1 MNRIKNIILTLVILA
16 GFTSCELFLEM
27 PEVTGSV
34 YKEDVFS
41 NRKDAEGML
50 WRAYHRALRDGL
62 PEGWQINHGTLA
74 SFSGEISRGLHKS
87 IVFLIWQKTVL
98 SCSAQRAGK
107 LLQSYWRYFER

>member
-41 NRKDAEGML
+41 NRKDAEGNVVSTVS
-50 WRAYHRALRDGL
+50 A
-62 PEGWQINHGTLA
+62 PEC
-74 SFSGEISRGLHKS
+74 
-87 IVFLIWQKTVL
+87 VTVIL
-98 SCSAQRAGK
+98 
-107 LLQSYWRYFER
+107 